1 MKTNAPGQRQ
11 REPRPVIQIRMPIG
25 GWRVGFRLRPN
36 GRTAIEVT
44 DPAGSLAHLVTSTRL
59 PTLSIEAGWAD
70 RTRDYRG
77 GTHWWALAI
86 GHVPADAGRPTATFI
101 CRTHQAPG
109 NKAALSLHAVD
120 GLWVVY
126 DGMWV
131 AAVVGHYTHI
141 QLTARSE
148 THLRCLDNA

>member
-1 MKTNAPGQRQ
+1 MKTSAPGRWQY
-11 REPRPVIQIRMPIG
+11 EPRPVIQIRMPVG
-25 GWRVGFRLRPN
+25 GWQVGFRPRPN

-44 DPAGSLAHLVTSTRL
+44 DPAGSLARLVTSTRL
-59 PTLSIEAGWAD
+59 PTLSIEAGWAG
-70 RTRDYRG
+70 RARDYSG

-101 CRTHQAPG
+101 CGTHQAPG

-120 GLWVVY
+120 GLWMVY

-131 AAVVGHYTHI
+131 AAVIGHYTHI

-148 THLRCLDNA
+148 TRLLRLHSA